1 MRGLASGFDT
11 SRFIALPGDGLA
23 DYPEGVAL
31 DILAEDEAP
40 PTTSWLFKDE
50 VAGDGWPILLRVE

>member
-1 MRGLASGFDT
+1 MRGLASGFET
-11 SRFIALPGDGLA
+11 SRFIATTGDGLA

-31 DILAEDEAP
+31 DILAEDET
-40 PTTSWLFKDE
+40 TTSWLFKDE